1 MELFFHTFR
10 LTVNLPIPVYAHME
24 TLKRTIDQLN
34 EKLQEINS
42 GYSSSS
48 SIKPPNIGLDLIK
61 SSKSK
66 NEAKVEYTINY
77 NLLLDGIH
85 PGRELSKLWLYRL
98 LKLKNKLE
106 NSTLPNL

>member
-10 LTVNLPIPVYAHME
+10 LTVNLPIPVYAHMQ

-66 NEAKVEYTINY
+66 NEAKVAFRWYPSRK
-77 NLLLDGIH
+77 GAF
-85 PGRELSKLWLYRL
+85 K
-98 LKLKNKLE
+98 
-106 NSTLPNL
+106 TLAIQTVKIKKQT